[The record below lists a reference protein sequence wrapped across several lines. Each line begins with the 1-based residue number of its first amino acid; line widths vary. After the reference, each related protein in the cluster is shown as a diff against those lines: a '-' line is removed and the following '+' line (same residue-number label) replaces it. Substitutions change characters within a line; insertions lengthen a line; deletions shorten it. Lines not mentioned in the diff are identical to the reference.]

1 MLHMLI
7 MRHTA
12 ESCPGKPGNEAVHPC
27 LHAMDELLAQQGVRT
42 VGRWAD
48 PPAHVNYVV
57 LDAPSAHVILTALME
72 SGISVHT
79 TSEVRPVLSMD

>member
-1 MLHMLI
+1 MLHMMI

-12 ESCPGKPGNEAVHPC
+12 ESCPGKPGNEAIHPC
-27 LHAMDELLAQQGVRT
+27 LHAMDELLAQKGVRT

-48 PPAHVNYVV
+48 PPAHVNYAV
-57 LDAPSAHVILTALME
+57 LDAPGAHVIVEALME

-79 TSEVRPVLSMD
+79 TTEVRPVLSMD